1 MLPVSA
7 VLANNEVMMTI
18 KPGQHG
24 STYGGNPLACVVAEA
39 SLQVLIDEGLA
50 ENATKQGNKLM
61 KALVE
66 ISKLTNS
73 SASGKQLIKQVRG
86 RGLLMAV
93 VIEDEGHD
101 DLAWDICLKL
111 ADLGLVQTNT
121 LHTINTIYNESQ

>member
-1 MLPVSA
+1 MSA

-121 LHTINTIYNESQ
+121 LNTINTIYNESQ